1 MGFFFFFFLLF
12 LRMSTSFPLTVD
24 TDTDA
29 NTKMSNLLGTN
40 QSGCRGTFSFFFLAL
55 FILVALV
62 WCAASELY
70 V

>member
-40 QSGCRGTFSFFFLAL
+40 QSGCRGTFSFFF
-55 FILVALV
+55 FSSDYISCCGVV
-62 WCAASELY
+62 CC
-70 V
+70 